1 MEGHF
6 ERGGH
11 RTWYR
16 VVGELD
22 PEALH
27 APVVIC
33 HGGPGATHHYV
44 APIAELHRSGR
55 ACVLY
60 DQLGNG
66 NSDHLPD
73 ADASDR
79 GNASIMLLAGM
90 SRVSTNLSPTPSASF
105 STSAISRTPHSAS
118 C

>member
-1 MEGHF
+1 MEGHL
-6 ERGGH
+6 ERDGH

-16 VVGELD
+16 IVGELD

-60 DQLGNG
+60 D
-66 NSDHLPD
+66 
-73 ADASDR
+73 
-79 GNASIMLLAGM
+79 
-90 SRVSTNLSPTPSASF
+90 
-105 STSAISRTPHSAS
+105 
-118 C
+118 